1 MRCAENPAGTVLR
14 WIELTG
20 VNKIWSL
27 REIIGEIKEITKM
40 WETGGTRI
48 PDKTGE
54 EMNKRIPDKTGE
66 EMNNR
71 QCVEVFKEIR
81 EECIKPILD
90 TTL

>member
-1 MRCAENPAGTVLR
+1 MRCEENPAGTVLW
-14 WIELTG
+14 WIDLTG

-40 WETGGTRI
+40 WETGGTQ
-48 PDKTGE
+48 
-54 EMNKRIPDKTGE
+54 IPDKTGE